1 MRVAFEEL
9 ALRTSLLIGTNVV
22 GWEGECRSANVVIAI
37 ISKKMFSITVFAFA
51 FEYIVCD

>member
-22 GWEGECRSANVVIAI
+22 GREGECRSVNVVIAI
-37 ISKKMFSITVFAFA
+37 ISKKMCSITVFA

>member
-37 ISKKMFSITVFAFA
+37 ISKKMCSITVFAFA